1 MLWSAGSARQ
11 RAWAC
16 LVVVGSGGV
25 VAGLLA
31 GVDPSAAQTAAQA
44 NPVANQVQAKELSP
58 SQVVAFRFP
67 PAWSNVRPASAP
79 AVTAVAK
86 HNLLDPNPTYAL
98 ASADSQPVVLPRGLL
113 AYAESG
119 PQSAPVQAAPIE
131 TAAVETAPAPQR
143 ETVRAAERHAPAP
156 KVARASTTTSNNNN
170 SGVLFNDAQLAS
182 IKLRLRLTQD
192 QEYYWPQIEAALR
205 AISVRVSKTQSAKGV
220 TGSKAAASIDPN
232 SAEVQQLKSAAI
244 PLIMSMREDQK
255 REVRALARLMGLEA
269 VASAI

>member
-16 LVVVGSGGV
+16 LVVVGSGSV

-31 GVDPSAAQTAAQA
+31 GMDPSAAQT
-44 NPVANQVQAKELSP
+44 NQVKELSP
-58 SQVVAFRFP
+58 AQIVAFRFP
-67 PAWSNVRPASAP
+67 PAWGNARATPAP
-79 AVTAVAK
+79 AVTTVAK
-86 HNLLDPNPTYAL
+86 HNLFDPKPTYAL
-98 ASADSQPVVLPRGLL
+98 ASADSRPVVLPRGLM
-113 AYAESG
+113 AYADSG
-119 PQSAPVQAAPIE
+119 PQSAPVEAAPIE
-131 TAAVETAPAPQR
+131 TAAVETAPAPAPQR
-143 ETVRAAERHAPAP
+143 ETVRAAERHTP
-156 KVARASTTTSNNNN
+156 KVATRAAANNN
-170 SGVLFNDAQLAS
+170 VLFNDAQLTS
-182 IKLRLRLTQD
+182 IKHRLRLTQD
-192 QEYYWPQIEAALR
+192 QEYYWPQVEAALR
-205 AISVRVSKTQSAKGV
+205 AISVRVAKTQSAKGI